1 METLDTPGPGKP
13 ADAGSRDV
21 KPRRPQRRRES
32 APQPADP
39 TRTTKATA
47 DVVDLDRYVPAFLTW
62 IANKLSRGASYHY
75 LAAFD
80 VGIETWRCLVLLAIE
95 GSISAQ
101 NVSRIIGMD
110 KGSVSRCFKGMQAKG
125 LITLRLDADDGRLR
139 IATLTKK
146 GRALHDQ
153 IMGIALERE
162 RAFLAVLSDAE
173 RETLIGL
180 LKRLH
185 ENLPAVEVATEA
197 YVAQHFPQAAARR
210 RNRSAEDSDD

>member
-1 METLDTPGPGKP
+1 M
-13 ADAGSRDV
+13 ANAG
-21 KPRRPQRRRES
+21 RPKKTAEVD
-32 APQPADP
+32 APQ
-39 TRTTKATA
+39 
-47 DVVDLDRYVPAFLTW
+47 VVDLERYVPAFLTW
-62 IANKLSRGASYHY
+62 IANKLSRGASQHY
-75 LAAFD
+75 LSVFD

-101 NVSRIIGMD
+101 NVSRVIGMD
-110 KGSVSRCFKGMQAKG
+110 KGSVSRCFKSMQARG

-153 IMGIALERE
+153 IMGVALERE
-162 RAFLAVLSDAE
+162 RAFLAVLSEPE

-185 ENLPAVEVATEA
+185 ENLPAVEVATSS
-197 YVAQHFPQAAARR
+197 YVAQHFPKAARSR
-210 RNRSAEDSDD
+210 ARSEENEDE